1 MISFISRR
9 ELLRRAGLM
18 GVAVAVGPTALD
30 PAEGAVAEAAA
41 PQAANAVRAR
51 LENLTTDEARVL
63 DAVVARLIPTD
74 ANGPGATEA
83 RAAHYIDH
91 ALGGA
96 LASSRQAYATGLAA
110 LDQYARSTRGKAFA
124 ELTATDQ
131 DATLVEVEAGMA
143 SGFAGSA
150 AFFALVRG
158 HTLQGTFCDPFYGG
172 NANFVGW
179 DLIGYPGVRTIVGP
193 EDQRLGADVS
203 RNHKSAYDYEM
214 FVKATARAESHQ
226 EMKHGD

>member
-18 GVAVAVGPTALD
+18 GVAVAVGPKTLDSTA
-30 PAEGAVAEAAA
+30 GAVAEAAM
-41 PQAANAVRAR
+41 PQAANAVRER
-51 LENLTTDEARVL
+51 LENLTADEARVL

-83 RAAHYIDH
+83 RAARYIDH

-110 LDQYARSTRGKAFA
+110 LDQYARSTRGKPFP

-131 DATLVEVEAGMA
+131 DATLIEVEAGTA

-150 AFFALVRG
+150 GFFALVRG
-158 HTLQGTFCDPFYGG
+158 HTLQGTFGDPFYGG

-179 DLIGYPGVRTIVGP
+179 DLIGYPGVRTIVTP

-214 FVKATARAESHQ
+214 FVKATASAESHQ